1 MVVIFRAVLHK
12 ANVLTAFPVKYF
24 SVFLRDEYL
33 RLFLFC
39 FLVSFLCSLLQPIS
53 STWYDY
59 WGADYGS
66 YSYNPYTGGVGIP
79 VSKPPAAAATEK
91 PGSQNLSVSVSQG
104 EKCQNK
110 SIK

>member
-1 MVVIFRAVLHK
+1 M
-12 ANVLTAFPVKYF
+12 
-24 SVFLRDEYL
+24 
-33 RLFLFC
+33 RLFLFR
-39 FLVSFLCSLLQPIS
+39 FFFRFFLCSPLQPIS

-79 VSKPPAAAATEK
+79 VSKPPAAATTEK

-104 EKCQNK
+104 EK
-110 SIK
+110 